1 MSTSIASLSS
11 FLVTDDKVS
20 EIEDKLE
27 KLKRFSE
34 NDYSFQ
40 VMDKINSTLELLK
53 DCCKKSKLSY
63 EMCSELQIFESYS
76 EHKDKKKVRLVL
88 EKHGSAE
95 SLLQNCKLELKHFGE
110 KLQLCGD
117 YLEEIEDR
125 IVRAKDLVCDKCEG
139 RGYFLKTKYVR
150 ERGSSPQPYT
160 EQISCDR
167 CDGSGKIV
175 LGSEVKEEIA
185 EFIQA
190 LKPIKARF
198 GVYVKTLENYLSNY
212 AIPSLEGYNEIESI
226 FPKENPESKKA
237 QQSLSD
243 FFS

>member
-34 NDYSFQ
+34 DDYPFQ
-40 VMDKINSTLELLK
+40 VMDKVNSTLELLK

-63 EMCSELQIFESYS
+63 EMCSELQIFESYR

-95 SLLQNCKLELKHFGE
+95 SLLQNCKLELKLFGE

-117 YLEEIEDR
+117 YLEEIEDG
-125 IVRAKDLVCDKCEG
+125 VVKAKDLVCSKCEG

-150 ERGSSPQPYT
+150 ERGSSPQPFT
-160 EQISCDR
+160 EQIACDR

-185 EFIQA
+185 DFIQA

-198 GVYVKTLENYLSNY
+198 GVHVKTLENYLSNY
-212 AIPSLEGYNEIESI
+212 TIPSLEGYNEIESI
-226 FPKENPESKKA
+226 FPKENPESKKK
-237 QQSLSD
+237 QQSLSE
-243 FFS
+243 FF

>member
-34 NDYSFQ
+34 NDYPFQ
-40 VMDKINSTLELLK
+40 VMDKVNSTLELLK

-95 SLLQNCKLELKHFGE
+95 SLLQRSRL
-110 KLQLCGD
+110 
-117 YLEEIEDR
+117 
-125 IVRAKDLVCDKCEG
+125 
-139 RGYFLKTKYVR
+139 
-150 ERGSSPQPYT
+150 
-160 EQISCDR
+160 
-167 CDGSGKIV
+167 
-175 LGSEVKEEIA
+175 
-185 EFIQA
+185 A
-190 LKPIKARF
+190 LSTANKSF
-198 GVYVKTLENYLSNY
+198 E
-212 AIPSLEGYNEIESI
+212 
-226 FPKENPESKKA
+226 
-237 QQSLSD
+237 
-243 FFS
+243 